1 MDNQYNNGNQ
11 NYGGQSDNTP
21 YGQQNYGATMP
32 VDNPGY
38 VQTQY
43 NPTYGQG
50 QQNYGATM
58 PVDNPGYVQTSY
70 NTEYGQGQQDYGATM
85 PVDNPGYGQTQYN
98 PTYGQGQQGYGAT
111 MPVDNP
117 GYGQSQYNQSM
128 MSQNLPPQNLPPQN
142 LAPQNMRQNYNQPQ
156 YEQSVSTHSHKQYG
170 HVQNRQEQYSK
181 EPVSK
186 QKKTQNRNSAEK
198 NKGSGMS
205 AGWLIALCAS
215 IIVIIVGTAIICFVA
230 MGKKKQIK
238 DVKNASIQLSGAS
251 YTATYGELFSK
262 SIGGAKW
269 DYFKEDGEKL
279 VQVTGDY
286 NDKLN
291 NRTDPIIVQFNVDD
305 GVKLS
310 CIAINANA
318 LSLTDSER
326 VITEMYNS
334 YYGAGNTT
342 VSTEAT
348 EVTTAVT
355 EATTEAAT
363 EATTAATEATT
374 QATTEEAKKEYILE
388 NSSTTYLA
396 VSDIAGL
403 TKEQCRIAR
412 NEIYARHGRLFDDDE
427 LQAYF
432 NSCSWY
438 QGKIAPGEFD
448 ENSLSAIEKA
458 NLELIVNYEKD
469 MGYR

>member
-11 NYGGQSDNTP
+11 NYGGQSGNTP

-50 QQNYGATM
+50 QQ
-58 PVDNPGYVQTSY
+58 
-70 NTEYGQGQQDYGATM
+70 DYGATM
-85 PVDNPGYGQTQYN
+85 PVDNPGYGPTQYN

-117 GYGQSQYNQSM
+117 GYRQSQYNQSM

-142 LAPQNMRQNYNQPQ
+142 LSPQNMRQNYNQPQ

-170 HVQNRQEQYSK
+170 HEQNRQEQYSK

-310 CIAINANA
+310 CIAINSNA